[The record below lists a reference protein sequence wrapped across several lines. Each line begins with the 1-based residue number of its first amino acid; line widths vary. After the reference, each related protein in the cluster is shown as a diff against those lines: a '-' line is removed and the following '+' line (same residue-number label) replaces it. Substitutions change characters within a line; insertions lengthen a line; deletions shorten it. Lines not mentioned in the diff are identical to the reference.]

1 MGFFCVFCRANV
13 SIYFCER
20 NFALIGGASA
30 NSNEL
35 GLLSACSIGAT
46 KSQKIMIDTNQL
58 SALVSAFRVET
69 EKESISP
76 EPSARQSLQHESPR
90 QRWRADD
97 KPLSDT
103 LHPTHGAWR
112 SYKAAVLNRG
122 GGTAGQ
128 RPERAVAAR
137 HRGLHA
143 KARCSVHRVPARAR
157 PTNFLNHPS
166 SRTRKKPPAIFSN
179 SQRVERSE

>member
-1 MGFFCVFCRANV
+1 MMPYN
-13 SIYFCER
+13 ILK
-20 NFALIGGASA
+20 LI
-30 NSNEL
+30 E
-35 GLLSACSIGAT
+35 
-46 KSQKIMIDTNQL
+46 DD
-58 SALVSAFRVET
+58 
-69 EKESISP
+69 

-112 SYKAAVLNRG
+112 SYKAAALGRG

-143 KARCSVHRVPARAR
+143 KA
-157 PTNFLNHPS
+157 
-166 SRTRKKPPAIFSN
+166 
-179 SQRVERSE
+179 